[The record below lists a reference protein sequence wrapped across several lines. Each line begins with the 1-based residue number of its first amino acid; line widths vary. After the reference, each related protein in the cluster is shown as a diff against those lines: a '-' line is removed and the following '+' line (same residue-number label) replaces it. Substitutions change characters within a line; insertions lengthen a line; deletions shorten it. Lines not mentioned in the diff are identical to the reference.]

1 MLTPESSS
9 EIHLFWGDADLLS
22 EPQKSSRQPVPRGSR
37 LFRPNPWTGCRLA
50 IVGSAALPSEISE
63 PLQAAFVRV
72 KRKYSSNSPP
82 PATDLTRAE

>member
-9 EIHLFWGDADLLS
+9 EIHLFWGNADLLS

-50 IVGSAALPSEISE
+50 DCGECGVAIGNLRTASGCFCP
-63 PLQAAFVRV
+63 R
-72 KRKYSSNSPP
+72 
-82 PATDLTRAE
+82 